1 MNAVFI
7 CPVCKKP
14 LNKDNGS
21 LTCGKHVFDIA
32 RKGYVNLLTSN
43 QKKTKSPGD
52 NKVMIAARK
61 TALESGYY
69 SSLYAALKE
78 IVKPLYPKT
87 LLDLG
92 CGEGSLTDVLADF
105 AETTIGLDVSKDAI
119 AAASGKKGVYA
130 VASAASIP
138 LPDESV
144 DVLINCF
151 APLYQDAERVLKK
164 EGLLIKV
171 TPAKEHLYELK
182 EAVYPEPYY
191 NPPDKEIPRFKA
203 VNSKIVTSTVVL
215 SGELLKSV
223 ITMTPYFYKT
233 PKELIEN
240 VLDKE
245 IPTTLAFSIRVM
257 KKEE

>member
-87 LLDLG
+87 LLD
-92 CGEGSLTDVLADF
+92 VLADF

-144 DVLINCF
+144 DVLIN
-151 APLYQDAERVLKK
+151 
-164 EGLLIKV
+164 
-171 TPAKEHLYELK
+171 
-182 EAVYPEPYY
+182 
-191 NPPDKEIPRFKA
+191 
-203 VNSKIVTSTVVL
+203 
-215 SGELLKSV
+215 
-223 ITMTPYFYKT
+223 
-233 PKELIEN
+233 
-240 VLDKE
+240 
-245 IPTTLAFSIRVM
+245 
-257 KKEE
+257 